1 MPSAP
6 LEMKSRLLSSIWLS
20 LLLLFSQQAV
30 FADTL
35 KHVRNSA
42 ADSHQYTFDADDSSD
57 DTTRQFFLDSFTA
70 LPPPIFSLPVSSGQ
84 VEAPIATGFVRLPSV
99 IHRYYS
105 SRAPPLL

>member
-20 LLLLFSQQAV
+20 LLLLFSQQAA

-42 ADSHQYTFDADDSSD
+42 SDSHQYTFEDDSSD
-57 DTTRQFFLDSFTA
+57 DTARQFLLDSFTA

-84 VEAPIATGFVRLPSV
+84 VEAPIAAGCVRLPSV

-105 SRAPPLL
+105 SRAPPLV

>member
-1 MPSAP
+1 MPSAL

-20 LLLLFSQQAV
+20 LLLLFSQQVA

-35 KHVRNSA
+35 KHVCGSA
-42 ADSHQYTFDADDSSD
+42 ADSHQYTFEDDSSD
-57 DTTRQFFLDSFTA
+57 DTARQLFLDNSTA
-70 LPPPIFSLPVSSGQ
+70 LPSPDFSLPVVSGQ
-84 VEAPIATGFVRLPSV
+84 VETPIATGLARLSSV